1 VSEEERQPPR
11 FQDTTERAA
20 LPLPLPGSEEPAPI
34 EDPSP
39 DGSESTTDETAAV
52 PPPPPAAEPD
62 EPPLDPLFAPPAA
75 EAFGTGAAAGG
86 GDAHPEIMVG
96 AAFLGGVG
104 LALLVK
110 RLGS

>member
-1 VSEEERQPPR
+1 MSEEEAQPPR

-20 LPLPLPGSEEPAPI
+20 LPLPLPGSEEPAEI
-34 EDPSP
+34 EDPPNPSP
-39 DGSESTTDETAAV
+39 DGSDSTTDETAAV
-52 PPPPPAAEPD
+52 PPPADARD

-75 EAFGTGAAAGG
+75 EAYGAPPAAG

>member
-20 LPLPLPGSEEPAPI
+20 LPLPLPGNEEPPATD
-34 EDPSP
+34 DPP
-39 DGSESTTDETAAV
+39 AATADGSESATDETAAV
-52 PPPPPAAEPD
+52 PQPAD

-75 EAFGTGAAAGG
+75 EAFGAPAGAGA
-86 GDAHPEIMVG
+86 DAHPEIMVG

>member
-1 VSEEERQPPR
+1 MLERNR
-11 FQDTTERAA
+11 
-20 LPLPLPGSEEPAPI
+20 LPVACFLHPNAGEAHVAVDLAPA
-34 EDPSP
+34 D
-39 DGSESTTDETAAV
+39 AR
-52 PPPPPAAEPD
+52 D

-75 EAFGTGAAAGG
+75 EAYGAPPGAG

>member
-11 FQDTTERAA
+11 FQDTSERAA
-20 LPLPLPGSEEPAPI
+20 LPVPLPGSEEPAPV
-34 EDPSP
+34 EDPPEPSA
-39 DGSESTTDETAAV
+39 DGSDSTTDETAAV
-52 PPPPPAAEPD
+52 PPAE
-62 EPPLDPLFAPPAA
+62 EPEAPSVDPLFAPPAA
-75 EAFGTGAAAGG
+75 EAVGAPSAPG

-104 LALLVK
+104 LALLIK